1 MSEAPPPLET
11 HAFPIEIVD
20 HQASGVLE
28 LRWQDGS
35 ASRLP
40 HGLLR
45 ARCRCAACEQ
55 VHRERGSHPEAASS
69 IRLAAIHAV
78 SDKGLNLAFSD
89 GHGRGIF
96 PWAYLRELGLS
107 ATS

>member
-1 MSEAPPPLET
+1 M
-11 HAFPIEIVD
+11 HF
-20 HQASGVLE
+20 
-28 LRWQDGS
+28 R
-35 ASRLP
+35 SRSSTIRP
-40 HGLLR
+40 
-45 ARCRCAACEQ
+45 AACSSCAG
-55 VHRERGSHPEAASS
+55 RTGARAGCRTACCAPEAASS

>member
-1 MSEAPPPLET
+1 MSEAPAQPNAVRYPVD
-11 HAFPIEIVD
+11 IVD

-35 ASRLP
+35 VSQLA

-55 VHRERGSHPEAASS
+55 AYRECGQHPEPASS
-69 IRLAAIHAV
+69 VRLVALNPV
-78 SDKGLNLAFSD
+78 SDKGLNLVFSD

-96 PWAYLRELGLS
+96 PWAYLHELSLP
-107 ATS
+107 AIT